1 MEGSKINKIKVIL
14 FQSCKTNNTG
24 HFLYNVSYHI
34 FLLSSEKV
42 QIETLVTPEKPYN
55 FNNMLKNAV
64 KKYFNFDY
72 NLEKCVNLPEIN
84 KKNLFK
90 LFFYIDKIIRNF
102 KPDLIVV
109 TDFSVYCIL
118 LSLYLKYMFPKK
130 FLLIHYH
137 LKAHKYKILNSVLG
151 RIGLNRKEV
160 GFITNSYKL
169 KNEIIKFWGICNNK
183 IFIRPWRY
191 KFDNIDVYNND
202 FKKLYLVGFIG
213 NLYMNK
219 GIIDFINY
227 FIKNKKNRA
236 IISGRLPNKKIERD
250 IIINKLNQL
259 REINKNVKVIIG
271 EIDDK
276 KYNNIINSCKFIALP
291 WKEERMNRV
300 SGQLF
305 DFINNEIPIIL
316 PKKLAHLGLGTNDIV
331 PGSIIYNDLN
341 RLEEGFNIAFNLNT
355 KEYQKLIYEIKKFK
369 KTFNKK
375 YKNLKKE
382 YQKYILNKLIV
393 NNS

>member
-1 MEGSKINKIKVIL
+1 MEVLKINKTKVIL
-14 FQSCKTNNTG
+14 FQNCKINTG

-42 QIETLVTPEKPYN
+42 QIKTLATPEKPDN
-55 FNNMLKNAV
+55 FDNMLTNAV

-72 NLEKCVNLPEIN
+72 NLEKCVNFPEIN

-90 LFFYIDKIIRNF
+90 NFFYIDKTIRNF

-109 TDFSVYCIL
+109 TDFTIYCIL
-118 LSLYLKYMFPKK
+118 LSLYLKYIFPKK

-137 LKAHKYKILNSVLG
+137 LKGHKYKVLNSVLG

-191 KFDNIDVYNND
+191 KFDIIDAYNND
-202 FKKLYLVGFIG
+202 LKKIYSVGIIG
-213 NLYMNK
+213 NFYINK

-236 IISGRLPNKKIERD
+236 IISGRLFGTKIERD
-250 IIINKLNQL
+250 IILNKLNQL
-259 REINKNVKVIIG
+259 RKINKNVKVIIG
-271 EIDDK
+271 DIDDK

-291 WKEERMNRV
+291 WKEERMDRV

-316 PKKLAHLGLGTNDIV
+316 PKKLAHLGLGTSDIV
-331 PGSIIYNDLN
+331 PGSITYNDSN

-355 KEYQKLIYEIKKFK
+355 KEYQKLICEIKKFK

-382 YQKYILNKLIV
+382 YQKFILNKLIV
-393 NNS
+393 TNN

>member
-1 MEGSKINKIKVIL
+1 VEVLKINKTKVIL
-14 FQSCKTNNTG
+14 FQNCKINTG

-42 QIETLVTPEKPYN
+42 QIKTLATPEKPDN
-55 FNNMLKNAV
+55 FDNMLTNAV

-72 NLEKCVNLPEIN
+72 NLGKCVNFPETN

-90 LFFYIDKIIRNF
+90 FFLYIDKTIRNF

-109 TDFSVYCIL
+109 TDFTIYCIL
-118 LSLYLKYMFPKK
+118 LSLYLKYIFPKK

-137 LKAHKYKILNSVLG
+137 LKGHKYKVLNSVLG

-169 KNEIIKFWGICNNK
+169 KNEIIESWGICNNK

-191 KFDNIDVYNND
+191 KFDIINEYNND
-202 FKKLYLVGFIG
+202 SKKIYLVGIIG
-213 NLYMNK
+213 NFYMNK

-227 FIKNKKNRA
+227 FRKNKKNRA
-236 IISGRLPNKKIERD
+236 IISGRLFGTKIERD
-250 IIINKLNQL
+250 IILNKLNQL

-271 EIDDK
+271 DIDDK

-291 WKEERMNRV
+291 WKEERMDRV

-331 PGSIIYNDLN
+331 PGSITYNDSN
-341 RLEEGFNIAFNLNT
+341 RLEEGFNLAFNLNT
-355 KEYQKLIYEIKKFK
+355 KEYQKLIFEIKKFK

-382 YQKYILNKLIV
+382 YQKFILNKLIV
-393 NNS
+393 TNN